1 MRISRT
7 GFFGAFAAGF
17 LIALA
22 WVFWPEADERA
33 IKRRLNQLVAEVNA
47 SGGEGLAL
55 VTRAT
60 QLGSYFTTDV
70 VVDLGSESG
79 SPINGRETLAGLAAR
94 FQPAAHGAVVGLEDV
109 AVATRKGTDLAD
121 VALTVTLTDV
131 DARSGERTR
140 DAREFALE
148 MRKESGEWLIAR
160 ATAVDLPK

>member
-1 MRISRT
+1 MRVSRNRL
-7 GFFGAFAAGF
+7 FGALAAG
-17 LIALA
+17 LA
-22 WVFWPEADERA
+22 IVLVWVFWPEADERA
-33 IKRRLNQLVAEVNA
+33 IKRRLNELAAEANT

-55 VTRAT
+55 VTRAA

-70 VVDLGSESG
+70 VVDLGSG
-79 SPINGRETLAGLAAR
+79 SPITGRETLVGIAAR
-94 FQPAAHGAVVGLEDV
+94 FQPAAEGAVLGLEDV

-121 VALTVTLTDV
+121 VALTVTLTGA

-160 ATAVDLPK
+160 ATAVDPLK